1 MQKKVPES
9 EHVLS
14 LGVINGFFHKT
25 FLCSQRMGCLV
36 ILTSKANSRCYCI
49 KRLIC
54 MHYLLRE
61 RSNCLHVSVHC
72 DNWDKDVNEHKNAKK
87 KKKLRPTTSNLSRIQ
102 TDTIK
107 DTFYWR
113 KTEQNRFVYTESKRM
128 FLNWHYGPRSSSQW
142 EHKIRFG
149 LPTRLHRHKS
159 KYINWLQYL
168 N

>member
-87 KKKLRPTTSNLSRIQ
+87 KKKIETN
-102 TDTIK
+102 
-107 DTFYWR
+107 
-113 KTEQNRFVYTESKRM
+113 
-128 FLNWHYGPRSSSQW
+128 H
-142 EHKIRFG
+142 
-149 LPTRLHRHKS
+149 
-159 KYINWLQYL
+159 
-168 N
+168 